1 MKLLTYLKLFYQFM
15 EQIMLID
22 EILFII
28 WLQVG

>member
-1 MKLLTYLKLFYQFM
+1 LFYQFM

-28 WLQVG
+28 WLQLGYR

>member
-1 MKLLTYLKLFYQFM
+1 MKLLTYLELFYQFM